1 MTEELLLL
9 YKELY
14 KNGGVLY
21 RVGKDKRLTI
31 VFREQPK
38 LYSQHQF
45 PEYEYSKAYAMKLLR
60 KLRWVIAITADKVIA
75 A

>member
-1 MTEELLLL
+1 MTEELLIL

-21 RVGKDKRLTI
+21 RIGKEQRLNIT
-31 VFREQPK
+31 FTEQPK

-45 PEYEYSKAYAMKLLR
+45 PEYEYSKAYAKKLL
-60 KLRWVIAITADKVIA
+60 KELK
-75 A
+75 